1 MKEKELDID
10 WKKHVCYSK
19 AVKKIIREEL
29 RKKSKN
35 NDEMEYM
42 WEKVQQKYVEYLKE
56 QSYLGGKKSG
66 HNAAGGTYD
75 CIAILAYYE
84 VMDRKP
90 SIEEIY
96 QMNKELLLPS
106 FAALG
111 KIFNVNHP
119 SQLRLLNKIFEQ
131 TAKRDKKMEKD
142 LPEGY
147 RMRTEPYQKD
157 TGVHYRFER
166 CPIAEFAKKHDLLE
180 IMPAIC
186 NGDYPAFALL
196 HAGLIRTSTCANG
209 DVCDYWIVG
218 DKSQYLKEHPEKVDE
233 QGYIYNE

>member
-42 WEKVQQKYVEYLKE
+42 WEKVQQKYVEYLKD

-119 SQLRLLNKIFEQ
+119 WQLRLLNKIFEQ

-157 TGVHYRFER
+157 TGYIIDLNVVRLRSLLKSTIYWKSCRQ
-166 CPIAEFAKKHDLLE
+166 FATV
-180 IMPAIC
+180 IIR
-186 NGDYPAFALL
+186 LL
-196 HAGLIRTSTCANG
+196 HYCMQDLSEHQLVQTGMFVITGLWVI
-209 DVCDYWIVG
+209 
-218 DKSQYLKEHPEKVDE
+218 KV
-233 QGYIYNE
+233 NT